1 MSAPRRDRTDDGF
14 CLLADPIKNL
24 RIEHIAEVEVSTSVY
39 TIGKAYRL
47 PPDFEARLAE
57 AYPARVFPDPR
68 SCEAGERRTWPNWNS

>member
-57 AYPARVFPDPR
+57 AYPRQGVPR
-68 SCEAGERRTWPNWNS
+68 PSLV